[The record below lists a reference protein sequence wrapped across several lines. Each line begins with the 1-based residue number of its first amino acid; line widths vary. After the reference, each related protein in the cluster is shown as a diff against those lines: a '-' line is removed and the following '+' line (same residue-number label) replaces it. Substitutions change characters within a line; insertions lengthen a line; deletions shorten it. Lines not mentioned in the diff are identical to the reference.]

1 MARKPVNAR
10 QLEVLRWVADGC
22 PDGVMVGASCKTT
35 AVALR
40 NRRLLKVSKRGGWH
54 AELTDDGRYYLE
66 HNRYPGELPKSAR
79 PKPTLS
85 TRQRSEIRKKSSA
98 ETPSPDRDDRKT
110 GKPSPAATIRVP
122 AALRNPHPVV
132 VALRDDLRRLGLT
145 PSVRGRALRVLQA
158 LVTEAERRGW
168 SVHEV
173 KMRRN
178 EYGYHWLDSKNHLI
192 VETGE
197 ASVGVRILQQKDRSP
212 HTPTAEELD
221 RQQRWGSNPPKYDHT
236 PNDYL
241 RIEIDSRW
249 NGRQHSWS
257 EGVRGPIDR
266 KLPAILDEIEYRHG
280 EAQERRLE
288 ALKVEEEREQRR
300 LEAVERA
307 TVLLRESSRAE
318 VLAEQVAN
326 WRYVNQLRE
335 YVESMEK
342 VAAGLEGD
350 ARTEAIEWIAWAHG
364 HCERV
369 DPLRRPLRAPDDPE
383 PTPEAL
389 RPFLGARPPFE

>member
-22 PDGVMVGASCKTT
+22 PEGVMADASYKTT

-66 HNRYPGELPKSAR
+66 HSRYPDEPPKSVSPRTMRA
-79 PKPTLS
+79 
-85 TRQRSEIRKKSSA
+85 TRQKPERREKPPIDTSVSARGASETA
-98 ETPSPDRDDRKT
+98 E
-110 GKPSPAATIRVP
+110 PSPAAAVRVP

-132 VALRDDLRRLGLT
+132 AALRDDRRRLGLT
-145 PSVRGRALRVLQA
+145 ASVRGRALRVLQA
-158 LVTEAERRGW
+158 LATEAERRGW
-168 SVHEV
+168 SVREV

-178 EYGYHWLDSKNHLI
+178 EYGYHWLDSRNHLI

-212 HTPTAEELD
+212 HTPTGEELD

-236 PNDYL
+236 PNEYL

-266 KLPAILDEIEYRHG
+266 KLPAILDEIEYRHAEG
-280 EAQERRLE
+280 QEHRLE
-288 ALKVEEEREQRR
+288 ALRVEEEREQRR

-307 TVLLRESSRAE
+307 KVLLRESHRAE
-318 VLAEQVAN
+318 VLAKQVAD
-326 WRYVNQLRE
+326 WRYACQLRE
-335 YVESMEK
+335 YVEAMTER
-342 VAAGLEGD
+342 AASDPDSDERRAVLEWVEW
-350 ARTEAIEWIAWAHG
+350 ARAHV
-364 HCERV
+364 ETI
-369 DPLRRPLRAPDDPE
+369 DPLHGELRLPDDPH
-383 PTPEAL
+383 PSPEAL
-389 RPFLGARPPFE
+389 SPFLG